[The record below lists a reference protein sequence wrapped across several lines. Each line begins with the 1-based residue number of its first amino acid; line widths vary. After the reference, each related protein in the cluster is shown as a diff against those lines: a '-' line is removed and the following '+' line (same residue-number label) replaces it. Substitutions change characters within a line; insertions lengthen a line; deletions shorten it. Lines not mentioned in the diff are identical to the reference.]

1 MSGLP
6 VVGDTGNL
14 LPWCAGVRAHMLED
28 DLRQLLLSVSLE
40 SFSAAAAVAA
50 AMIVQMRSVKGQMAS
65 SESRINQ
72 GVCVC
77 AARFFCRLKGSVRG
91 HNCNR
96 LTRLGHRVYDNDNAG
111 ERDTAITIDSVTICA
126 VRRHYKWDVDDK

>member
-6 VVGDTGNL
+6 IVGDTGNL
-14 LPWCAGVRAHMLED
+14 LLWCAGVRAHMLKD

-40 SFSAAAAVAA
+40 SFSAAAAAAAVAA

-77 AARFFCRLKGSVRG
+77 AA
-91 HNCNR
+91 
-96 LTRLGHRVYDNDNAG
+96 
-111 ERDTAITIDSVTICA
+111 
-126 VRRHYKWDVDDK
+126 

>member
-14 LPWCAGVRAHMLED
+14 LLWCAGVRAHMLEN
-28 DLRQLLLSVSLE
+28 DLRQLLLLVSLE
-40 SFSAAAAVAA
+40 SFSAAAAAVAA
-50 AMIVQMRSVKGQMAS
+50 AMIVQMRLVKGQMAS

-77 AARFFCRLKGSVRG
+77 AA
-91 HNCNR
+91 
-96 LTRLGHRVYDNDNAG
+96 
-111 ERDTAITIDSVTICA
+111 
-126 VRRHYKWDVDDK
+126 